1 MTPVFMVNEETLK
14 RTPQEVLTYL
24 RFLRRRI
31 QALEATNSQRRI
43 EELEAAN
50 RKLQTEIED
59 LKGALQQVRQRLAH
73 AQAQLGTNSTNSS
86 LPPSSDRFHCIFQLF
101 HDESC
106 VTFVN
111 HLGYCP
117 TAVRNHRRA
126 AGHRFNHYQSKWLR
140 PVDRQKQS
148 IGIPQEIVLLPFTD
162 LAD

>member
-86 LPPSSDRFHCIFQLF
+86 LPPSSDRFHCKRR
-101 HDESC
+101 
-106 VTFVN
+106 
-111 HLGYCP
+111 P
-117 TAVRNHRRA
+117 PRTADQPR
-126 AGHRFNHYQSKWLR
+126 
-140 PVDRQKQS
+140 KQS
-148 IGIPQEIVLLPFTD
+148 GGQPGHPLQLRLLVPPEQVRQTI
-162 LAD
+162 